1 MDDKTSSLGVSEYP
15 AGSAT
20 APKPRLI
27 SNRGRLPGAWR
38 SLFNRSRLAS
48 LRSGEGVRLSGT
60 RIVTDLAWRAVHD
73 FAIERDTQQLRWHSG
88 HVNAVLSEGAVAIV
102 GAETGGVWVVNPLS
116 GTGPITQQY
125 HAISLSDDWDNP
137 DVNSLAYV
145 PGSTSEFF
153 AGCAN
158 GGALYHV
165 ELDVTLGAMLPRRST
180 RIPLPFSADIVQVL
194 VIAGLE
200 RIVLATGNGI
210 WWSSIPQPASD
221 ATQYSFSRARGLP
234 APDLGFSG
242 VSEGP
247 DQTVVAAAWGADVGR
262 QHYGIFIGK
271 WDGKG
276 LTFNRAAID
285 GLDETKM
292 LRTSIDACA
301 GDRRVIYAVAAQEDD
316 TILGVLRSDDGGAGW
331 TMKTTPFDHGSMGWY
346 NNCIAVS
353 PIDADTVALGWRKE
367 GPFYS
372 TDGAS
377 TWTHPHGDDDSNLH
391 ADNHAI
397 HFARSSPTDALF
409 VGSDGGVVRTRDFGQ
424 SYNSEYNR
432 HLATLQ
438 FYENNFDVSSRFP
451 GLMAGGT
458 QDNGNVYC
466 NLRAARPSWKQL
478 EGGDG
483 DYHRFIDAL
492 GVLLRYNNTL
502 EVGPEGNKKEVG
514 NRVRIAPWKPYA
526 WEPTDGYFDGLGDV
540 VPVDGNPDGLGFPLL
555 EAVRSPSWTRNGMKM
570 YAVAAEGIPG
580 VDNGFNGRIFGF
592 FANDDGSGA
601 TFSFLKD
608 IGTGTMISSMGS
620 FDGTRILIGTANGQL
635 LTFDPGSGAVT
646 DVTPTGYGSKQFK
659 RIDVTAANRA
669 FALHENGRLLHFDG
683 TTWTNTSGW
692 GLVTFVAEPRTGS
705 RRVFAAN
712 DAKVYVSGDDGANWA
727 NASQGLPARPHCSD
741 LRIGANAF
749 GGHDLYLA
757 TYGRSVFVAN
767 IDYLQAPPIRPRL
780 PEEVSKIIGAIP
792 RDGPGV
798 VFIFVNGQLVPLPP
812 RGPLMDIVSA
822 LAIADVAE
830 GMSPELRQRMRHAAF
845 GAINEIAQR
854 ELSSG
859 KDRG

>member
-1 MDDKTSSLGVSEYP
+1 MDDKISSSGGSGRP
-15 AGSAT
+15 AGSVT
-20 APKPRLI
+20 IPKPRPI
-27 SNRGRLPGAWR
+27 GSRGRLPGAQR
-38 SLFNRSRLAS
+38 SLFNLGQLAGQRSR
-48 LRSGEGVRLSGT
+48 EGVRLSGT
-60 RIVTDLAWRAVHD
+60 RIVTDLAWRPVHH
-73 FAIERDTQQLRWHSG
+73 FAIERDTQQLHWHSG
-88 HVNAVLSEGAVAIV
+88 HVNAVLSEGSAAIV
-102 GAETGGVWVVNPLS
+102 GTQTGGVWLVNPLS

-125 HAISLSDDWDNP
+125 QAIPLSDDWDNP

-153 AGCAN
+153 AGCAS

-180 RIPLPFSADIVQVL
+180 LIPLPFSADIVQVL

-200 RIVLATGNGI
+200 RIVLATSNGI
-210 WWSSIPQPASD
+210 WWSPIPQPASN
-221 ATQYSFSRARGLP
+221 ATQYSFSRAGGLP
-234 APDLGFSG
+234 VPDLGFSG
-242 VSEGP
+242 VTEGP
-247 DQTVVAAAWGADVGR
+247 DQTVVAAAWGAVVAR
-262 QHYGIFIGK
+262 QHYGIFVGT
-271 WDGKG
+271 WDSMG
-276 LTFNRAAID
+276 LTFQRSAIS

-292 LRTSIDACA
+292 LRTSLDTCA
-301 GDRRVIYAVAAQEDD
+301 ANRNIMYAVAAGADD
-316 TILGVLRSDDGGAGW
+316 KILGVLRSDDGGATW
-331 TMKTTPFDHGSMGWY
+331 SARTTPSTPDPSHQGAY

-353 PIDADTVALGWRKE
+353 PVDANRVVLAWCTE

-377 TWTHPHGDDDSNLH
+377 TWTHPYGDDDPNLH
-391 ADNHAI
+391 ADNHAV

-424 SYNSEYNR
+424 SYNGEYNR

-438 FYENNFDVSSRFP
+438 FYDNNFDVSSRFP

-492 GVLLRYNNTL
+492 GVLLRYNNTY
-502 EVGPEGNKKEVG
+502 EVGEGKDKKEVG
-514 NRVRIAPWKPYA
+514 NRVRIAAWKPYA

-555 EAVRSPSWTRNGMKM
+555 ETVRSPSWTRNGMKM
-570 YAVAAEGIPG
+570 YAVAAQGIPG
-580 VDNGFNGRIFGF
+580 VNNGFNGRIFGF

-608 IGTGTMISSMGS
+608 VGTMVSSMGS
-620 FDGTRILIGTANGQL
+620 FDGTRILIGTANGRL
-635 LTFDPGSGAVT
+635 MTLSPSSDAVT
-646 DVTPTGYGSKQFK
+646 DVTPAGYGSDRFE

-669 FALHENGRLLHFDG
+669 FALQSGRLLHFNG
-683 TTWTNTSGW
+683 TTWTNTSGL
-692 GLVTFVAEPRTGS
+692 GLATFVADPRPGS
-705 RRVFAAN
+705 RRVFAAG
-712 DAKVYVSGDDGANWA
+712 DAKVYVSGDDGATWA
-727 NASQGLPARPHCSD
+727 DASQGLPARPHCRD
-741 LRIGANAF
+741 LRIGANAL

-757 TYGRSVFVAN
+757 TYGRSVFIAN
-767 IDYLQAPPIRPRL
+767 IDYLQAPPIPPRL
-780 PEEVSKIIGAIP
+780 PEEVHKIFGAIP

-798 VFIFVNGQLVPLPP
+798 VFIYVNGHLVPAPP
-812 RGPLMDIVSA
+812 HGPIMDILSA
-822 LAIADVAE
+822 LVIADVAD

-845 GAINEIAQR
+845 SAINEITQT
-854 ELSSG
+854 ELGRG
-859 KDRG
+859 KGRG